1 MPIAHFHLV
10 EPTSGQQR
18 RIIEVATSI
27 YAEAFDSPP
36 DRIRIFI
43 QNYPATA
50 VGVGGVLVSEGAA
63 QAPFFSALAM
73 GGRPVDQRHR
83 VLREFTALLV
93 EVLDV
98 DPALVR
104 GHVVQID
111 PENWGI
117 GGEPASVLRAAE
129 IAARA
134 GSGS

>member
-10 EPTSGQQR
+10 DPTPGQQR
-18 RIIEVATSI
+18 RIITQATRI
-27 YAEAFDSPP
+27 YAEAFDSPA

-43 QNYPATA
+43 QSYPATA
-50 VGVGGVLVSEGAA
+50 VGVGGVPVSDGAT
-63 QAPFFSALAM
+63 QAPFFTALAM
-73 GGRPVDQRHR
+73 GGRPVGQRHR
-83 VLREFTALLV
+83 VLKEFTAMLA

-98 DPALVR
+98 DPATVR
-104 GHVVQID
+104 GHVVDIN

-134 GSGS
+134 NSS